1 MHQIHKWQNAIQ
13 LYRLPVIPSLFHQC
27 NVISEI
33 KSLPVTLIGT
43 TSVWTACACC
53 RIFSSGVGSGS
64 DFVQLVWVLISD
76 NSFETG
82 VLGLLMVIGFS
93 SSGEEMGH
101 YKEKH
106 RQQCKFTITKKER
119 QGYGITKALLLQSER
134 LLLKQTTNSQISRFD
149 LHIVI

>member
-1 MHQIHKWQNAIQ
+1 MCSNSKFMHQIHKCQNTIQ
-13 LYRLPVIPSLFHQC
+13 LYGLPVIRSLPHQC
-27 NVISEI
+27 NVINEI

-101 YKEKH
+101 YKQKYM
-106 RQQCKFTITKKER
+106 QQCKFTTTKKK
-119 QGYGITKALLLQSER
+119 GMAMVL
-134 LLLKQTTNSQISRFD
+134 
-149 LHIVI
+149 V